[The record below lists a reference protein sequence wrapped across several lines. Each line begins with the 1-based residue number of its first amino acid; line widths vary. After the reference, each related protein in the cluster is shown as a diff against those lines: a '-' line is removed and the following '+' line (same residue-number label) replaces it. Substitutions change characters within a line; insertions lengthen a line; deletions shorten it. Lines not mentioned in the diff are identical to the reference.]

1 MKLISVTCPNCG
13 AKLKAV
19 PNTKI
24 LVCDYCSCEVMVDDE
39 VKRYRLQDAE
49 QAGYEFEM
57 GRQRALQD
65 LENEKKLAV
74 AAAVNGVCPLCGGS
88 IVADK
93 RYDSS
98 TCCFCENVIG
108 VEDAIIL
115 SECSLYENL
124 GLYEEELAVYEKV
137 LQSYPESPFIKGE
150 IERLKEKLVKN
161 TEKKDRAQNQE
172 EENSLPDPFFR
183 RMSRGLFGILFIAL
197 WILGIIIFG
206 IIKDTYGTDN
216 AGTNVV
222 VALILLTSLYLF
234 IRRLH
239 DLNRSAWFSVLAVVP
254 YINLAM
260 LAYLIFFEGTSGPN
274 RFGADPLEQQ
284 NAVPAQPDAIDEQ
297 SEYED
302 NLK

>member
-1 MKLISVTCPNCG
+1 M
-13 AKLKAV
+13 
-19 PNTKI
+19 
-24 LVCDYCSCEVMVDDE
+24 
-39 VKRYRLQDAE
+39 
-49 QAGYEFEM
+49 
-57 GRQRALQD
+57 
-65 LENEKKLAV
+65 
-74 AAAVNGVCPLCGGS
+74 
-88 IVADK
+88 
-93 RYDSS
+93 
-98 TCCFCENVIG
+98 
-108 VEDAIIL
+108 
-115 SECSLYENL
+115 
-124 GLYEEELAVYEKV
+124 
-137 LQSYPESPFIKGE
+137 QSYPESPFIKGE
-150 IERLKEKLVKN
+150 IERLKEKLVKK